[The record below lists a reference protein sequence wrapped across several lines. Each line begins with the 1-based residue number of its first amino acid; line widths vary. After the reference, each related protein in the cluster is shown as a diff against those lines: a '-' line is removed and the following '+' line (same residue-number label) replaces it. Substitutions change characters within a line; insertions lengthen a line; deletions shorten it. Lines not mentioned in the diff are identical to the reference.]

1 MRERW
6 WILAVVSSAL
16 LLIVID
22 MTVLYTALPRL
33 THDLQATASEKLWII
48 NAYGLVVSGLLLGAG
63 ALGDRVGHKR
73 LFCQGLVVF
82 GAASLLAAFSPSAQM
97 LIAARAVLA
106 VGAAMM
112 MPSTLSII
120 RLVFDDD
127 SERALAIGIWA
138 AVASGGAAFGPV
150 VGGLLLE
157 YFWWGSVFLINV
169 PIVVAALALAWR
181 LIPALP
187 GDPDRRWDWRGSL
200 VVMVGLVGVAH
211 GIKSLA
217 QPEPSAV
224 GVLAALV
231 VGAGCLVWFVRTQR
245 RQADPM
251 LDLSLFSMPLFNC
264 AVIAALVAAAGLVG
278 MELMFTQRLQ
288 LVLEYSPLQ
297 AALYLLPLPLASFVA
312 GPLAGRLLPR
322 MGGMRLLIWAQLGCA
337 AGLAGFI
344 WSLSMAV
351 WVQQLWLL
359 VLGAGVGATMTAASH
374 SIMMGAP
381 PERAGVAAS
390 VEEVSY
396 ELGGAI
402 GVTLFGTL
410 ASAVYSL
417 TLRLPPGVPDPVR
430 VRDSLDEALLAAES
444 LPAELASTV
453 LAQARLAFDNGYF
466 TTLLLSVLMYLLAGG
481 YAWHRWRTAGRV
493 DSGGEAKSR

>member
-6 WILAVVSSAL
+6 WILAVVSIAL

-82 GAASLLAAFSPSAQM
+82 GAASLLAAFSPTAQM

-120 RLVFDDD
+120 RLVFEDDG
-127 SERALAIGIWA
+127 ERALAIGIWA
-138 AVASGGAAFGPV
+138 AVASGGAAFGPI
-150 VGGLLLE
+150 VGGVLLE

-169 PIVVAALALAWR
+169 PIVVLALLLAWR

-200 VVMVGLVGVAH
+200 VVMVGLIGLAH

-217 QPEPSAV
+217 QPEPSA
-224 GVLAALV
+224 LV
-231 VGAGCLVWFVRTQR
+231 VLVALGVGAACLIWFVRAQQR
-245 RQADPM
+245 LDDPM
-251 LDLSLFSMPLFNC
+251 LDLSLFKLPVFNC
-264 AVIAALVAAAGLVG
+264 AVVAALIASAGLVG
-278 MELMFTQRLQ
+278 VSLMLTQRMQ

-297 AALYLLPLPLASFVA
+297 AAIYLLPLPLASFVS

-322 MGGMRLLIWAQLGCA
+322 IGGLRLLIWAQLACA

-344 WSLSMAV
+344 GSMDMPV
-351 WVQQLWLL
+351 WLQQFWLL
-359 VLGAGVGATMTAASH
+359 ILGVGVGATMTAASH

-417 TLRLPPGVPDPVR
+417 SLKVPEDVPNLMLI
-430 VRDSLDEALLAAES
+430 RDSLDEALLAAET
-444 LPAELASTV
+444 LPAETAAMV
-453 LAQARLAFDNGYF
+453 LVQARQAFDQGYF
-466 TTLLLSVLMYLLAGG
+466 VTILMSVLMFLLAGG
-481 YAWHRWRTAGRV
+481 YAWYRWRQVRGQ
-493 DSGGEAKSR
+493 DHGEMAKSR

>member
-6 WILAVVSSAL
+6 WILAVVSIAL

-82 GAASLLAAFSPSAQM
+82 GLASLLAAFSPSAQM

-120 RLVFDDD
+120 RLVFEDDG
-127 SERALAIGIWA
+127 ERALAIGIWA
-138 AVASGGAAFGPV
+138 AVASGGAAFGPIL
-150 VGGLLLE
+150 GGILLE

-169 PIVVAALALAWR
+169 PIVILALLLAWR

-187 GDPDRRWDWRGSL
+187 GDPHRRWDWRGSL

-217 QPEPSAV
+217 QPEPSLLV
-224 GVLAALV
+224 VVAALG
-231 VGAGCLVWFVRTQR
+231 VGSACLIWFVRVQQR
-245 RQADPM
+245 LDDPL
-251 LDLSLFSMPLFNC
+251 LDLSLFKLPLFNC
-264 AVIAALVAAAGLVG
+264 AVVAALIASACLVG
-278 MELMFTQRLQ
+278 VSLMLTQRLQ

-297 AALYLLPLPLASFVA
+297 AAIYLLPLPLASFVS

-322 MGGMRLLIWAQLGCA
+322 IGGLRLLIWAQLACA

-344 WSLSMAV
+344 ASIDMPV
-351 WVQQLWLL
+351 WTQQFWLL
-359 VLGAGVGATMTAASH
+359 ILGAGVGATMTAASH
-374 SIMMGAP
+374 SIMMGTP

-417 TLRLPPGVPDPVR
+417 SLEVPEGVPNLMLI
-430 VRDSLDEALLAAES
+430 RDSLDEALLAAET
-444 LPAELASTV
+444 LPADTAAIV
-453 LAQARLAFDNGYF
+453 LVQARQAFDQGYSV
-466 TTLLLSVLMYLLAGG
+466 TMLMSVLMFLLAGG
-481 YAWHRWRTAGRV
+481 YAWYRWRQARGQ
-493 DSGGEAKSR
+493 DHGETAKSR